1 MLPRIVNPAGTR
13 PRFHGHVPAGLNE
26 NFEGNYLL
34 TVVTSATRSLV
45 AVVTVTTLVLR
56 HWRECYHPGVM
67 DDYADCVERRLVSGN
82 CAHGTNTRSHYDVS
96 KRHRNTVLE
105 VRGGRTHVNRA
116 GEALRPGD
124 GDRANTIDGRY
135 LAFQVRQF
143 DVDVQ
148 CGGRGGAI
156 HFDADLLTNRQVRRA
171 KGQSITLEG
180 CCSCAINLL
189 SI

>member
-45 AVVTVTTLVLR
+45 AVATLLLR
-56 HWRECYHPGVM
+56 LWLGCYHPGVM

-82 CAHGTNTRSHYDVS
+82 CAHGTNTRSHYDGS

-124 GDRANTIDGRY
+124 SEGAKTNDGRY
-135 LAFQVRQF
+135 LAFQVR
-143 DVDVQ
+143 
-148 CGGRGGAI
+148 
-156 HFDADLLTNRQVRRA
+156 
-171 KGQSITLEG
+171 
-180 CCSCAINLL
+180 
-189 SI
+189 